1 MKNIDLSVDVQNS
14 DWEKKAL
21 RHLEETGVVVLSN
34 VVKEDIVEKIIL
46 DADSVLSVPSIF
58 GSYGYIQKD
67 PFKKMFDGFLFSEN
81 VIDVIVHKKVIKLI
95 KSYLNQDVLISE
107 CFLKHDLG
115 TSNSYF
121 PYHRHTGTDLDFPKG
136 KKFGCGVMMY
146 LHDTDIGAFCY
157 VPASHK
163 ITINKK
169 IYLLEREKSKILSE
183 NLSRVV
189 GKKGDIVIFNEAG
202 YHGPEQPVSKSRTV
216 VLSNYQAKEMSG
228 NKMKTDIPV
237 LMSSLGKLDS
247 EQMEALG
254 LGSGYRGRFNS
265 YHMRKRKITLTDKI
279 ATGVISFSN
288 RLSRLK
294 NRIKH

>member
-1 MKNIDLSVDVQNS
+1 
-14 DWEKKAL
+14 
-21 RHLEETGVVVLSN
+21 
-34 VVKEDIVEKIIL
+34 
-46 DADSVLSVPSIF
+46 
-58 GSYGYIQKD
+58 
-67 PFKKMFDGFLFSEN
+67 
-81 VIDVIVHKKVIKLI
+81 
-95 KSYLNQDVLISE
+95 
-107 CFLKHDLG
+107 
-115 TSNSYF
+115 
-121 PYHRHTGTDLDFPKG
+121 
-136 KKFGCGVMMY
+136 
-146 LHDTDIGAFCY
+146 
-157 VPASHK
+157 
-163 ITINKK
+163 K
-169 IYLLEREKSKILSE
+169 IYLLEQEKSEKLNE

-216 VLSNYQAKEMSG
+216 ILSNYQAKEMTG

-254 LGSGYRGRFNS
+254 YGAGYRGRFNS